1 MKTPVDIWAELGARL
16 SSFGQDAASREV
28 IARACQKNDWFE
40 PEEIVDAVRSIRE
53 EFLSR
58 DKIERWLAC
67 YERPATL
74 LSRTVL
80 VVMAGNIPLVGFF
93 DLLCVVTA
101 GHRCLVKMSSKDA
114 MLMSFVID
122 QLKKIEPG
130 DTGFSSLDAGTL
142 TSVTGHGRL
151 SPPSSLSQPQNNT
164 AAMTKNKNFLI
175 IQY

>member
-1 MKTPVDIWAELGARL
+1 MIQANLFLLATYTIFVSMKTPVDIWVELDARL

-28 IARACQKNDWFE
+28 IVRACQKNDWFE

-58 DKIERWLAC
+58 DKIEHWLAC

-74 LSRTVL
+74 PSRTVL

-114 MLMSFVID
+114 VLMSFVID
-122 QLKKIEPG
+122 QLKKIEPDIPVAVYDG
-130 DTGFSSLDAGTL
+130 TTPFDAVIATGSDNAN
-142 TSVTGHGRL
+142 R
-151 SPPSSLSQPQNNT
+151 
-164 AAMTKNKNFLI
+164 
-175 IQY
+175 